1 MGLTLLII
9 AFCLALGAFA
19 AVASGRPGLMR
30 GLAHDV
36 RAALGA
42 DLKAARPKRFS
53 PKKTLFLI
61 GPSAGHPAC
70 RLQRRLLKP
79 AIAAFIREDVTVMEV
94 YGDAR
99 PEMNGEP
106 VDWLDAAL
114 LRHAMDAEEGFYVIY
129 VDEDGKTAV
138 RSQAPVVA
146 ADILAR
152 AGLKVDPPGPGG
164 GRNSAVLKK
173 LRAA

>member
-19 AVASGRPGLMR
+19 AVASSRPGLMR
-30 GLAHDV
+30 AVAHDV

-42 DLKAARPKRFS
+42 DIKAARPKRFS
-53 PKKTLFLI
+53 PNKTLFLV
-61 GPSAGHPAC
+61 GPSSAHPAC

-79 AIAAFIREDVTVMEV
+79 AIAAFIREDVTVVEI
-94 YGDAR
+94 YGEDQ

-106 VDWLDAAL
+106 VEWLDPAL
-114 LRHAMDAEEGFYVIY
+114 LRHAMNAEEGFFLIY
-129 VDEDGKTAV
+129 VDEDGKTAL

-152 AGLKVDPPGPGG
+152 VGLEIDPPGPGA
-164 GRNSAVLKK
+164 RRKSAVLKK

>member
-1 MGLTLLII
+1 MGLTVVII
-9 AFCLALGAFA
+9 AFCLALGALA
-19 AVASGRPGLMR
+19 AVAAGRPGLFKSVAAD
-30 GLAHDV
+30 L

-42 DLKAARPKRFS
+42 DIRAARPKRFS

-61 GPSAGHPAC
+61 GPSAAHPAC

-94 YGDAR
+94 YGDER
-99 PEMNGEP
+99 PEQNGEP

-114 LRHAMDAEEGFYVIY
+114 LRHAMNAEEGFFLIY
-129 VDEDGKTAV
+129 VDENGKTV
-138 RSQAPVVA
+138 LRSQAPMVT

-152 AGLKVDPPGPGG
+152 AGLDVDAPQSGK
-164 GRNSAVLKK
+164 RRKSAVLKK

>member
-1 MGLTLLII
+1 MGLTFLII
-9 AFCLALGAFA
+9 AFCLALGALA
-19 AVASGRPGLMR
+19 AVAGGRPGLFRSVAAEM
-30 GLAHDV
+30 

-42 DLKAARPKRFS
+42 DIRAARPKRFS
-53 PKKTLFLI
+53 PKNTLFLI
-61 GPSAGHPAC
+61 GPSASHPAC

-94 YGDAR
+94 YGDER

-114 LRHAMDAEEGFYVIY
+114 LRHAMDAEQGFFLIY
-129 VDEDGKTAV
+129 VDADGKTV
-138 RSQAPVVA
+138 IRSEAPMVT

-152 AGLKVDPPGPGG
+152 AGLDVETPLAG
-164 GRNSAVLKK
+164 GRRKSAVLKK